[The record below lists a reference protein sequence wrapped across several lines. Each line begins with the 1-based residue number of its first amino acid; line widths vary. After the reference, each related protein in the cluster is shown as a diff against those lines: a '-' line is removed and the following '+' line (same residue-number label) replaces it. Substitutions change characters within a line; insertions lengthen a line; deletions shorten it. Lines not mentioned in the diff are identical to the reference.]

1 MESNKITRRGL
12 IKSGVATSAVLA
24 APTIWIPASAAS
36 PSVNVWTYANFIP
49 KDFKKEFEKETGIR
63 IRTRLVDDQGK
74 EFNLLAAEKNNP
86 TADICY
92 KFSILPKQ
100 FYQFVCNE
108 FNIVSIANCMRDKF
122 IIECGIT

>member
-12 IKSGVATSAVLA
+12 IKSGVATSAALA

-74 EFNLLAAEKNNP
+74 EFNLLAAEK
-86 TADICY
+86 T
-92 KFSILPKQ
+92 ILLQ
-100 FYQFVCNE
+100 IFVPLQG
-108 FNIVSIANCMRDKF
+108 IVSASSLILN
-122 IIECGIT
+122 

>member
-86 TADICY
+86 TADICTVAGHR
-92 KFSILPKQ
+92 FGQ
-100 FYQFVCNE
+100 FIDSE
-108 FNIVSIANCMRDKF
+108 LIAPLDTDRLKN
-122 IIECGIT
+122 